1 MNKSILVVA
10 VAGLLSAGVAFADGF
25 GGSVGVVSDYVFRGV
40 SLSDNHA
47 GVQATGEYKAGGLL
61 VGVAANSIDVG
72 VGDDVK
78 LTASASYAFPITKT
92 LSGEVGVTHYN
103 FPGVSGINTNEY
115 SIAGQLVTGN
125 LTTRLST
132 AYANISNGD
141 VTGWY
146 TELGGGYALP
156 HNVTLIAHIGRVE
169 NNIIDVTNYKI
180 GVTKQFGKRVI
191 AELAWTDTDV
201 NTKWTDSRVTVGARV
216 LF

>member
-1 MNKSILVVA
+1 MKKSILVVA

-61 VGVAANSIDVG
+61 VGVAANSTDSSSGDG
-72 VGDDVK
+72 VE
-78 LTASASYAFPITKT
+78 LMALASYTFPITKT

-103 FPGVSGINTNEY
+103 YPGVSGTNTTEV
-115 SIAGQLVTGN
+115 SAAGN
-125 LTTRLST
+125 LNLGKIGAQLKTS
-132 AYANISNGD
+132 YSNDYFGKNSA
-141 VTGWY
+141 WY
-146 TELGGGYALP
+146 TEANVGYALP
-156 HNVTLIAHIGRVE
+156 YSMTLVGHIGRVDGTV
-169 NNIIDVTNYKI
+169 DVVDYKI

-201 NTKWTDSRVTVGARV
+201 NTNLTDSRVTVGARMV
-216 LF
+216 F